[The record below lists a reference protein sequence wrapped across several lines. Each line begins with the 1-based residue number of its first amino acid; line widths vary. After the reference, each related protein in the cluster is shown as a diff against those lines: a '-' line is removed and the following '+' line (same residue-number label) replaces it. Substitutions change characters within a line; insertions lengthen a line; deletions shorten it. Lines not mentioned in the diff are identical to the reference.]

1 MAYLDN
7 LKILLVIGV
16 IAMHAVITYGFDGS
30 WYLESYDVMAG
41 AVVDALTVV
50 LGTGWLFG
58 LGLFFLIA
66 GRLSAP
72 SLERKGSRRFAADR
86 LVRLGIPVVAYT
98 LLISPV
104 LEYVQYRESENG
116 AGTFW
121 PFVREQVWSFAP
133 GPTWFLEAL
142 LVFSLGYAAL
152 RVLRRD
158 TRPPSRERLRGRQV
172 AAVALAIAVTSFT
185 AHLAFPIGSEQ
196 FHVQLGMF
204 PQYVILFALGAAA
217 GRRGWLETLSPRLER
232 RCGVAGAIAALALLV
247 ALVAG
252 GFFEGDA
259 AQDRFAGGWHW
270 QAAAFPLAEGVIA
283 TCVSLWAIGFFQR
296 RVNHLRPPARLMAP
310 HAYGAYILHPPVI
323 VGLALAIQPLPV
335 PAEAKFVAV
344 LAAGVAGSFGL
355 AALVSRAGPIA
366 RVIGSARRA
375 RDEFG
380 RAERSYLTRPIAL
393 GAAPGTDLQ
402 EARWRN

>member
-7 LKILLVIGV
+7 LKILLVVGV

-30 WYLESYDVMAG
+30 WYLESYDVMTG

-72 SLERKGSRRFAADR
+72 SLERKGARRFAADR
-86 LVRLGIPVVAYT
+86 LVRLGVPVVAYT
-98 LLISPV
+98 LLVSPV

-116 AGTFW
+116 TGAFW
-121 PFVREQVWSFAP
+121 PFVSDQVWSFAP

-142 LVFSLGYAAL
+142 LVFSLGYAAS
-152 RVLRRD
+152 RVLRREAK
-158 TRPPSRERLRGRQV
+158 PPSREPLRGRQV

-196 FHVQLGMF
+196 FHLQLGMF
-204 PQYVILFALGAAA
+204 PQYVILFALGVAA
-217 GRRGWLETLSPRLER
+217 GRRGWLEALSPQLER
-232 RCGVAGAIAALALLV
+232 RCGVAGAIAALALLA

-252 GFFEGDA
+252 GFFDGGA

-283 TCVSLWAIGFFQR
+283 TCVSLWAIGLFR
-296 RVNHLRPPARLMAP
+296 RRFNHLSPPARLMAP

-335 PAEAKFVAV
+335 PAEAEFLAV

-355 AALVSRAGPIA
+355 AALVSRAGPVA
-366 RVIGSARRA
+366 RVIGSRR
-375 RDEFG
+375 RPD
-380 RAERSYLTRPIAL
+380 LTSHRGVKSGQRRPASVP
-393 GAAPGTDLQ
+393 AVP
-402 EARWRN
+402 RV